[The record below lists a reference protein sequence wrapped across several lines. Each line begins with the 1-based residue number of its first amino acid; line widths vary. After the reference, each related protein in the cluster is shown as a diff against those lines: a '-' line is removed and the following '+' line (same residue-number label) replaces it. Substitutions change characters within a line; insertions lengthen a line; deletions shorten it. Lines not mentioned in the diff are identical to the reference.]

1 MKKEMKLKNKFSK
14 RFIYFFVTLG
24 ILVFLTGGVYAIAS
38 SGTNSGHPASDIDFS
53 SGINSLLK
61 VTYEPTYAQTSLHTW
76 GLSSDGTMYLEPT
89 KGNNLYIVPGDWSQ
103 NLYTVMY
110 GNLGIGTT
118 YTDAQGTHARNPS
131 EKLEVNGNIKWGSS
145 TLSTDQKG
153 SIELGDSGTSGV
165 TPYIDFHYGKGTAQD
180 YNVRLIN
187 DADGQLSLKG
197 NLVTSGSIS
206 AGSFLYTSSDRNLK
220 TDIKPLQDSLQKVLQ
235 LQGVSFNWKSTGQPS
250 IGLIA
255 QDVEKVFP
263 EIVATDSKTGLKS
276 VAYENLIA
284 PLIESV
290 KEQQKEINNLQ
301 EQINELKSKCN

>member
-1 MKKEMKLKNKFSK
+1 MKLKNKFSK

-24 ILVFLTGGVYAIAS
+24 ILVFFTGGVYAIAS
-38 SGTNSGHPASDIDFS
+38 SGANSGHPASDIDFS
-53 SGINSLLK
+53 SGITSQLKIYPFGSTTGPYFFVEQNNGGANYIQIGNYNAGFQPLLLDGNPLILQMRSSGK
-61 VTYEPTYAQTSLHTW
+61 V
-76 GLSSDGTMYLEPT
+76 
-89 KGNNLYIVPGDWSQ
+89 
-103 NLYTVMY
+103 
-110 GNLGIGTT
+110 GIGTT
-118 YTDAQGTHARNPS
+118 TPS

-153 SIELGDSGTSGV
+153 SIELGDSTSSGNS
-165 TPYIDFHYGKGTAQD
+165 PYIDFHYGKGATQD
-180 YNVRLIN
+180 YNVRLMN
-187 DADGQLSLKG
+187 DADGQLKLEG
-197 NLVTSGSIS
+197 NFVASGSIS
-206 AGSFLYTSSDRNLK
+206 AGSFLYTSSDKNLK
-220 TDIKPLQDSLQKVLQ
+220 TDIKPLQDSLQKVLE

-301 EQINELKSKCN
+301 EQINELKNKCS